1 MLKNTTTGTSKS
13 LGHIHGIQN
22 IDFQETEVQLYILV
36 YKILYWPTEVFI
48 PALSKIKILG
58 LTVTLN
64 SARLQCLV
72 CEKIICM
79 VEFNIISCLKTTLI
93 FQFLLNNENKPI
105 HCISL

>member
-72 CEKIICM
+72 CEKNYLHGGVQHYIL
-79 VEFNIISCLKTTLI
+79 LKNHSYI
-93 FQFLLNNENKPI
+93 PVSFKQ
-105 HCISL
+105 